1 MTTILPEWENPQI
14 FNINRIAPKAH
25 FIRYNSV
32 EKAKSEN
39 TANNPFYQSLNGQW
53 KFNWVKKPADIVNI
67 TDTVEFP
74 NSVFQLLFDKALNY
88 IAYKQ
93 GDQTTLHSV
102 TERDIS
108 LLLSVI

>member
-25 FIRYNSV
+25 FIRYNSA

-53 KFNWVKKPADIVNI
+53 KFNWVKKPAALGGLVK
-67 TDTVEFP
+67 VEMGVHAC
-74 NSVFQLLFDKALNY
+74 NLCKGV
-88 IAYKQ
+88 
-93 GDQTTLHSV
+93 V
-102 TERDIS
+102 
-108 LLLSVI
+108 